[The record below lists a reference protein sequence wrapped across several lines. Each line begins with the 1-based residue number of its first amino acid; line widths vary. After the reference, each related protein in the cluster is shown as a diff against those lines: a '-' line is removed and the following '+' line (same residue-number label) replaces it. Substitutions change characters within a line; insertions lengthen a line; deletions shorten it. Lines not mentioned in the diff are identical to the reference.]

1 MIHQIG
7 KKLRQ
12 QIHKFSG
19 ELCNSRIG
27 KVSSRFIEEMIFGL
41 SANGSV
47 RLTEIARSLEEDIEL
62 HATHKRLSR
71 NLADTNIAQDLEGK
85 ILELGAKR
93 ISEKTL
99 IIIDPSD
106 LRKKYAK
113 KMEHLATI
121 RDASEKTIGKGYW
134 LCDVV
139 GCEVGSQEITPLVQ
153 ELWSQESPDFTSE
166 NEQILS
172 IVERVRQA
180 VKYQGVLVYD
190 RGGDRR
196 EFLLPWT
203 KDSSCH
209 YIIRQ
214 RGDRNLLYRGKL
226 ISGLNLAESCA
237 TPYSSTIIKEKDGK
251 EKTYTIE
258 YGYVPVRLPE
268 WRERHLWLVVAKGFG
283 QKPLMLLTTEPMRRN
298 RKVLWWAIEA
308 YLTRW
313 RVEDTIRFIKQS
325 YDLEDVLVMTYDRL
339 KNMAVL
345 VLAAS
350 YFAAVWLGTTSK
362 LKILAMHALTAAKRI
377 FGIPD
382 FRYYAL
388 ADGIKTIFKRIG
400 KGPLHPRG
408 HESPASPQLS
418 LWPGKNG

>member
-19 ELCNSRIG
+19 ELCSRSFG
-27 KVSSRFIEEMIFGL
+27 KVSTRFIEEMIFGL
-41 SANGSV
+41 SASGSV
-47 RLTEIARSLEEDIEL
+47 RLTEIGRSLEEDIAL

-71 NLADTNIAQDLEGK
+71 NLANKFLAPEIEQKVLEFGS
-85 ILELGAKR
+85 KR
-93 ISEKTL
+93 ITEKTL

-106 LRKKYAK
+106 LQKKYAE
-113 KMEHLATI
+113 KMEYLATV

-134 LCDVV
+134 LCDVI
-139 GCEVGSQEITPLVQ
+139 GCEVGSNEIIPLAQ
-153 ELWSQESPDFTSE
+153 ELWSQEAPDFTSE

-172 IVERVRQA
+172 LVERVRRA

-196 EFLLPWT
+196 DLLVPWT

-209 YIIRQ
+209 YLVRQ
-214 RGDRNLLYRGKL
+214 RGDRNLLYKGKPH
-226 ISGLNLAESCA
+226 SGLSLAQSCS
-237 TPYSSTIIKEKDGK
+237 TPYSSTVIKEKNGK
-251 EKTYTIE
+251 EKVYTIE
-258 YGYVPVRLPE
+258 FGYRPVRLPE
-268 WRERHLWLVVAKGFG
+268 YPERPLWLVVVKGFG
-283 QKPLMLLTTEPMRRN
+283 RTPLMLLTTEPLRRN
-298 RKVLWWAIEA
+298 RKVLWWAVEA
-308 YLTRW
+308 YITRW
-313 RVEDTIRFIKQS
+313 RVEETIRFIKQS
-325 YDLEDVLVMTYDRL
+325 YDLEDVRVLSYDRL

-350 YFAAVWLGTTSK
+350 YFAAVWLGTTAK
-362 LKILAMHALTAAKRI
+362 LNILAMHAMTAARRL

-408 HESPASPQLS
+408 YDIPVSPQLY
-418 LWPGKNG
+418 LWQI